1 MWAEEF
7 PGAGAPVRRKPCL
20 ADMLPPGLVGRS
32 LGWRLERRGDE
43 GGREGVAKRAGS
55 ERKAEGRRARGRR
68 FLNLVYANLKL
79 TRVIY
84 A

>member
-1 MWAEEF
+1 M
-7 PGAGAPVRRKPCL
+7 P
-20 ADMLPPGLVGRS
+20 
-32 LGWRLERRGDE
+32 GWRPERWGDE

-55 ERKAEGRRARGRR
+55 ERKAAGRR

>member
-1 MWAEEF
+1 M
-7 PGAGAPVRRKPCL
+7 
-20 ADMLPPGLVGRS
+20 S
-32 LGWRLERRGDE
+32 GWRPERRGDE
-43 GGREGVAKRAGS
+43 DGREGVAKRAGS
-55 ERKAEGRRARGRR
+55 ERKAARGRR

>member
-1 MWAEEF
+1 M
-7 PGAGAPVRRKPCL
+7 
-20 ADMLPPGLVGRS
+20 
-32 LGWRLERRGDE
+32 LGWRPERRGDE
-43 GGREGVAKRAGS
+43 DGREGVVKRVGS

>member
-1 MWAEEF
+1 M
-7 PGAGAPVRRKPCL
+7 PTGRKPCL
-20 ADMLPPGLVGRS
+20 EHVLPPGVGAGLTSR
-32 LGWRLERRGDE
+32 LPGWWPGRRGDE
-43 GGREGVAKRAGS
+43 DGREGVAKRA
-55 ERKAEGRRARGRR
+55 RRGC

>member
-1 MWAEEF
+1 M
-7 PGAGAPVRRKPCL
+7 
-20 ADMLPPGLVGRS
+20 
-32 LGWRLERRGDE
+32 LGWRPERRGDE
-43 GGREGVAKRAGS
+43 DGREGVAKRAGS
-55 ERKAEGRRARGRR
+55 GRKAVRRRR

>member
-1 MWAEEF
+1 M
-7 PGAGAPVRRKPCL
+7 
-20 ADMLPPGLVGRS
+20 

-43 GGREGVAKRAGS
+43 GGREGVAKRV
-55 ERKAEGRRARGRR
+55 RRRR